1 MKAATITI
9 LILQMRKKQGTEQC
23 LNLPQV
29 TEHTA
34 EWQSTTVPGAAAM
47 LMQCLW

>member
-1 MKAATITI
+1 MKATTITI
-9 LILQMRKKQGTEQC
+9 LILQMRKKRGTERF

-34 EWQSTTVPGAAAM
+34 EWQNTTVPGAVATP
-47 LMQCLW
+47 MQYLW